1 MHMDSIKSWNIDLY
15 KNVKQNRAEAIQL
28 EKEEDRVVNTV
39 GFMEMLLHVEYSP
52 FVFSFEK
59 EKGRLLV
66 QNTHSNID
74 EPLIA
79 QSGSGRSMLKTWIS
93 NKLKKQYEIFEK
105 KRDDTYAASSGSSAG
120 KPGGSFD
127 QLGKSIY
134 MITEALD
141 FNMKYT
147 EPKV

>member
-1 MHMDSIKSWNIDLY
+1 METRYTTSKFFSHSSWPTKMHAKYHIMAIKSIYDFY
-15 KNVKQNRAEAIQL
+15 AE
-28 EKEEDRVVNTV
+28 KW
-39 GFMEMLLHVEYSP
+39 H
-52 FVFSFEK
+52 
-59 EKGRLLV
+59 
-66 QNTHSNID
+66 
-74 EPLIA
+74 
-79 QSGSGRSMLKTWIS
+79 
-93 NKLKKQYEIFEK
+93 EIFEK